1 MKKIIKKLL
10 DAKIMGASKLEIQR
24 LQQLLDT
31 QSSEELKDYY
41 VLWDRMTNKPPETLL
56 SDNVSM
62 IHYTTLIVMFN
73 DGFQV
78 NGREEFRPLSS
89 IPEEYRK
96 SIIDAYNK

>member
-10 DAKIMGASKLEIQR
+10 DAKIMGASKLEIQQ

-41 VLWDRMTNKPPETLL
+41 VLWDRMTNKPM
-56 SDNVSM
+56 SFNVAM
-62 IHYTTLIVMFN
+62 IHYTTLIGMFN
-73 DGFQV
+73 DGFEV
-78 NGREEFRPLSS
+78 NVGREEFRPLSS

>member
-1 MKKIIKKLL
+1 MKKIIQKLL

-31 QSSEELKDYY
+31 QTSEELKDYY
-41 VLWDRMTNKPPETLL
+41 VLWDRMMNKPI
-56 SDNVSM
+56 SFNVAM
-62 IHYTTLIVMFN
+62 IHYTTLIGMFN
-73 DGFQV
+73 DGFEV
-78 NGREEFRPLSS
+78 NVGREEFRPLSS

>member
-1 MKKIIKKLL
+1 MKSIIKKLL

-31 QSSEELKDYY
+31 QTSEELKDYY
-41 VLWDRMTNKPPETLL
+41 VLWDRMTNKPM
-56 SDNVSM
+56 SFNVAM
-62 IHYTTLIVMFN
+62 IHYTTLIGMFN
-73 DGFQV
+73 DGFEV
-78 NGREEFRPLSS
+78 NVGREEFRPLSS